1 MYTITHKDVLY
12 GPGDCTQ
19 YLLNRLEWKTM
30 WKYTYIYI
38 SDSLCCVAEINSVLN
53 RLYFGRKISF
63 GKLKEQNLSNL
74 GVGEYFLF
82 FFFNI
87 FTYFTELGQL

>member
-1 MYTITHKDVLY
+1 MKIHV
-12 GPGDCTQ
+12 
-19 YLLNRLEWKTM
+19 
-30 WKYTYIYI
+30 YIYI

-53 RLYFGRKISF
+53 RLYFGRKISL

-82 FFFNI
+82 FFFFLIYLLISLSWVSYNVQDPLPVAC
-87 FTYFTELGQL
+87 EV